1 MVAETVY
8 DEVVTCDH
16 RYDDDDDDDDYD
28 DDDNG

>member
-1 MVAETVY
+1 MVEETVY

-16 RYDDDDDDDDYD
+16 RYDDDDDDN